1 MLYRRL
7 VLFFIGAISA
17 LTILAVGLLVLIDP
31 VSLLGSPVI
40 AGFNNQKE
48 KEGNVLD
55 VVKPYQYIRT
65 KPKELYIGSSR
76 VYVGLGPVP
85 NDGIDAY
92 NMGASS
98 LSLPDMLECL
108 RFSCAV
114 HKPETVYMGLDFFQ
128 FGKEYYSFRQKGFAK
143 DRLYKLEKSQ
153 SNIALTCLMVEDALP
168 FARKEYLLGC
178 YKASKRNKEG
188 YPLFYR
194 GCDLKR
200 GLAEKTN
207 EDAYK
212 STMESYAKTYER
224 WDYEPKSLLKL
235 QEIVQFLHEQDVKLY
250 LFFNPISYD
259 FQCLIREKGKQN
271 EFERIKKEVAKIHK
285 VYDFAV
291 PSEITMTR
299 SNYYDAS
306 HYRIDVGKRIKKIMD
321 SGDA

>member
-7 VLFFIGAISA
+7 VLFFIGVIST

-65 KPKELYIGSSR
+65 KPEELYIGSSR

-98 LSLPDMLECL
+98 LSLPDMLEYLKYC
-108 RFSCAV
+108 CAV
-114 HKPETVYMGLDFFQ
+114 HRPEVVYVGLDFMQ
-128 FGKEYYSFRQKGFAK
+128 FGKGNYHRRRKGFSD
-143 DRLYKLEKSQ
+143 DRLKRLAKWNNRLSR
-153 SNIALTCLMVEDALP
+153 SLFMIEDSLP
-168 FARKEYLLGC
+168 FARIDYLIGC
-178 YKASKRNKEG
+178 YKASRAGKEEK
-188 YPLFYR
+188 PLFYR

-207 EDAYK
+207 EDEYK
-212 STMESYAKTYER
+212 YTMESYAKTYER

-259 FQCLIREKGKQN
+259 LQCLIREKGKQN

-321 SGDA
+321 SGDD